1 MERLLYFL
9 PAHPQPAYIRFGTS
23 ALIMAFFILVQMG
36 LQSQSGFGGLFF
48 LLPGIF
54 LCGLLFDRGST
65 FLGTAL
71 ATLYAVYAAPAA
83 PWTAHLLPL
92 GLFVATGLGIGV
104 VAEGFRN
111 ELERMVAAEK
121 AKTVLL
127 MELAHRTKNNLAMLS
142 AMMRLQAKQAGVS
155 AADALGDMASRI
167 QVMSQVYDHLTI
179 RAERKVVDA
188 KQYLTEICQHLSASI
203 TGTSPVAIT
212 ARADELYIHS
222 EQAVPIAII
231 VNELVTNSLKYAFPD
246 GRPGHIHVDLHA
258 DSEVVLTVSDNGV
271 GIRTQQPEGVGSRVV
286 SLLSQQLGG
295 TIDYENL
302 DQGCRVTLRMPK
314 PSV

>member
-36 LQSQSGFGGLFF
+36 MQSQSGFGGLFF

-54 LCGLLFDRGST
+54 FCGILFDRGSS
-65 FLGTAL
+65 FFGTAL
-71 ATLYAVYAAPAA
+71 ATVYAVYAAPAA

-92 GLFVATGLGIGV
+92 GFFVATGIGISA

-111 ELERMVAAEK
+111 EMEKVVNAEK

-127 MELAHRTKNNLAMLS
+127 MELAHRTKNNLAMIS
-142 AMMRLQAKQAGVS
+142 AMMRLQAKRADVS
-155 AADALGDMASRI
+155 AADALDDMASRI
-167 QVMSQVYDHLTI
+167 QVMAQVYDHLTI
-179 RAERKVVDA
+179 RAELKVVDA
-188 KQYLTEICQHLSASI
+188 KQYLMEICQYLSASI
-203 TGTSPVAIT
+203 SGTSPVAIT

-231 VNELVTNSLKYAFPD
+231 LNELVTNSLKYAFPD
-246 GRPGHIHVDLHA
+246 GRPGHIHIELHA
-258 DSEVVLTVSDNGV
+258 DGEVVLTVSDNGI
-271 GIRTQQPEGVGSRVV
+271 GIRKQRSEGVGSRVV

-295 TIDYENL
+295 TIDYDNL
-302 DQGCRVTLRMPK
+302 GQGCRVTLRMPK

>member
-23 ALIMAFFILVQMG
+23 ALIMAFFIVVQMG

-54 LCGLLFDRGST
+54 LCGILFDRGSS
-65 FLGTAL
+65 FFGTAL

-83 PWTAHLLPL
+83 PWVAHILPL
-92 GLFVATGLGIGV
+92 GFFVATGLGIGV

-111 ELERMVAAEK
+111 EMERVVLAEK

-127 MELAHRTKNNLAMLS
+127 MELAHRTKNNLAMIS

-167 QVMSQVYDHLTI
+167 QVMAQVYDHLTI

-203 TGTSPVAIT
+203 AGTSPVAIT

-231 VNELVTNSLKYAFPD
+231 VNELVTNSLKYAFP
-246 GRPGHIHVDLHA
+246 GRA
-258 DSEVVLTVSDNGV
+258 A
-271 GIRTQQPEGVGSRVV
+271 GSYPRRP
-286 SLLSQQLGG
+286 SSQ
-295 TIDYENL
+295 
-302 DQGCRVTLRMPK
+302 
-314 PSV
+314 